1 MAEQKR
7 RSRAGRLGL
16 SILRVLGS
24 TAVTVAKT
32 IGAMG
37 GSNAHIDSSQR
48 VLYQESKR
56 KDYRP

>member
-7 RSRAGRLGL
+7 RGRAGRIVL
-16 SILRVLGS
+16 SIFRVLGS
-24 TAVTVAKT
+24 MAVTVAKT

-37 GSNAHIDSSQR
+37 GSNAHTDGNQR
-48 VLYQESKR
+48 VLYEESKR

>member
-1 MAEQKR
+1 MAEQER
-7 RSRAGRLGL
+7 RSRAGRIVL
-16 SILRVLGS
+16 SILKVLGS
-24 TAVTVAKT
+24 MAVTVAKT

-37 GSNAHIDSSQR
+37 GAHSHTDDSQR